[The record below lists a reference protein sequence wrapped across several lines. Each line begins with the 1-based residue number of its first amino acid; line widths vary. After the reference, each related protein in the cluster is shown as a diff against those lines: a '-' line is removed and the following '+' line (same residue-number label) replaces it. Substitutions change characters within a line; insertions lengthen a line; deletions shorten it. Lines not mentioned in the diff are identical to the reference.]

1 MMSMKKLLLFTAFLA
16 LMLSA
21 VPANAQRYL
30 SEIFTSIT
38 EIRNIQYAANI
49 SVITGSPSMDTL
61 YYDVYRPMGDTLSQR
76 PVVIVAHTGIFLPS
90 PQNGQATGSKRDSAV
105 VDMCRKLAK
114 RGFVAVAMDYRFG
127 WNPLGSTQDIRTGT
141 LLNAAYRGI
150 QDVRTLVRYLRDDAA
165 NGGNQHAIHPSRIVV
180 GGMGTGGYISLGAA
194 YLDSYDEINLSK
206 FLDGNGDSYVDTSLS
221 GDVEGKWN
229 RALNVGNYTN
239 ESSAIQF
246 AFNMGG
252 AVGDST
258 WIEAGEVPSAGVH
271 VTSDPFA
278 PYDYGAVIVP
288 TTGQFVVNVSGTKG
302 VQRYATALAVNAS
315 YDSYTYYDPTSLQ
328 AATVNGGLN
337 GLFPFIR
344 PSMESAPWEYWDS
357 TYWKNVPHPTLGN
370 FHLAGLAT
378 NPDMS
383 RAKSWAYIDSTLNF
397 VAPRIVCALGLPGCT
412 GATTANVEQLN
423 ASEVSVFPN
432 PSASFVNIRTN
443 DVGNQL
449 VAITVTDLSG
459 RQVKVAGD
467 IKNNSYRLD
476 HADLTP
482 GMYFLT
488 IQTRK
493 GVMTQKVLFN

>member
-1 MMSMKKLLLFTAFLA
+1 MKKLLLFTAFLA
-16 LMLSA
+16 LMLSS

-38 EIRNIQYAANI
+38 VVKDLYYASNITII
-49 SVITGSPSMDTL
+49 SGSPAMDSL
-61 YYDVYRPMGDTLSQR
+61 NYDVYRPMGDTLAER
-76 PVVIVAHTGIFLPS
+76 PVVILAHTGSFLPS
-90 PQNGQATGSKRDSAV
+90 PLNGSATGSKGDSAI
-105 VDMCRKLAK
+105 VDLSRKLAK
-114 RGFVAVAMDYRFG
+114 RGFVVCVMEYRQG
-127 WNPLGSTQDIRTGT
+127 WKATSTIQDERTGT

-150 QDVRTLVRYLRDDAA
+150 QDMRTLVRYLRDDYA
-165 NGGNQHAIHPSRIVV
+165 NGNQHGINPNKIIA

-206 FLDGNGDSYVDTSLS
+206 FLDGNGDSYVDTSVS
-221 GDVEGKWN
+221 GDVEGKLT
-229 RALNVGNYTN
+229 RALNVGNYPN
-239 ESSAIQF
+239 ESSDIQF

-252 AVGDST
+252 AIGDST
-258 WIEAGEVPSAGVH
+258 WMEVGEVPSASVS
-271 VTSDPFA
+271 VPSDPFA
-278 PYDYGAVIVP
+278 PYDFGAVIVP
-288 TTGQFVVNVSGTKG
+288 GFNFFVVNVSGSMG
-302 VQRYATALAVNAS
+302 VQKRASRLGVNAS
-315 YDSYTYYDPTSLQ
+315 YDSYTYVDPTSMQ

-337 GLFPFIR
+337 GLFPFFR
-344 PSMESAPWEYWDS
+344 PSPESAPWEYWDS
-357 TYWKNVPHPTLGN
+357 TIWKNVSHPTLGN
-370 FHLAGLAT
+370 FHNAGLQT

-383 RAKSWAYIDSTLNF
+383 RAKSWAYLDSTLNF
-397 VAPRIVCALGLPGCT
+397 VVPRIVCALGMPGCT

>member
-1 MMSMKKLLLFTAFLA
+1 MSMKKLLLFTAFLA
-16 LMLSA
+16 LMVAA

-30 SEIFTSIT
+30 SEIFSSIT
-38 EIRNIQYAANI
+38 VNQNIQYATNI
-49 SVITGSPSMDTL
+49 TVITGSPGLDTL
-61 YYDVYRPMGDTLSQR
+61 TYDVYHPMGDTLAER

-114 RGFVAVAMDYRFG
+114 RGFVAIAMDYRFG

-150 QDVRTLVRYLRDDAA
+150 QDARTLVRYLRNDYA
-165 NGGNQHAIHPSRIVV
+165 NGNQHAINPNRIVV

-221 GDVEGKWN
+221 GDVEGKWS
-229 RALNVGNYTN
+229 RALNVSNYPN
-239 ESSAIQF
+239 ESSTIQF

-302 VQRYATALAVNAS
+302 VQRYATSLAVNAS
-315 YDSYTYYDPTSLQ
+315 YDTYTYVDPTSVQ

-337 GLFPFIR
+337 GLFPFFR

-378 NPDMS
+378 NPDMG
-383 RAKSWAYIDSTLNF
+383 RAKSLAYIDSTLNF
-397 VAPRIVCALGLPGCT
+397 VVPRIVCALGMPGCT
-412 GATTANVEQLN
+412 GATTGNVEN
-423 ASEVSVFPN
+423 ISASEVSVFPN

-443 DVGNQL
+443 DAGNQL
-449 VAITVTDLSG
+449 VAVTVTDLNG
-459 RQVKVAGD
+459 RQVKVAAD
-467 IKNNSYRLD
+467 LKSNSYQLD
-476 HADLTP
+476 HADLTA

-488 IQTRK
+488 VQTRK